1 MAIPRTKFNLSTSE
15 IIGGARM
22 KDPVMTDITSNIVP
36 VSNIFNLKESQ
47 FKDKEFRKHV
57 RGRKAVLNLLEQL
70 RIEGEYIPDF
80 RTESVKHL
88 LTIQQTN
95 DLDSGNSCS
104 LLKND
109 DELIYGQVMRDGKLK
124 EVCKCYNVDC
134 RLFSTCRPG
143 VNKTDVLAQQAELKN
158 LLAEQSK
165 GLLKQD
171 FDENI
176 FYRDSSNKANDLQK
190 SHRANVEERKTSHAV
205 SQEVFEFAFDLT
217 EFNKSKGSSKTA
229 DDEQQRAKLIK
240 GHPEEKMLVTAGPG
254 TGKTHSL
261 IEKIKY
267 MAENFEVEPSEEM
280 LVLCFTR
287 TAVREIKE
295 RYYDFITSHDAP
307 DNLSYLNIRT
317 FDSFATQL
325 LIHEGI
331 ETDGK
336 SYDERIELA
345 IETIEEEPQILEN
358 LQHLFVDEIQD
369 LVGARA
375 RLVRT
380 MIQHAPGGFTLL
392 GDPFQGIY
400 DYQVKDSDISSEEFI
415 AWLQSNFSDELVTVS
430 MSENKRQK
438 KKLSNF
444 SATARTLLDNK
455 EMEEFF
461 NLVKK
466 IPNAGK
472 IQKLTFNPDEKT
484 AILCRT
490 NGEALEVSSHLT
502 KMNIAHQVKT
512 QNTFKKLPV
521 WLDKILNENQITLA
535 TLEKLNEDAPFFEHE
550 ELVYVFNLLHSLAN
564 DYPYVINTRDLR
576 ERLIKGFDLPDELY
590 ENHDSRVLVTT
601 IHQSKGREFDKVYF
615 MDRSEANLESNDEWQ
630 EAKVYYVALTRAKRE
645 LFTVNNINTK
655 RTFLLKT
662 RIGRWVKIESTPKWK
677 VRLVEVGAEKDVA
690 EESFVSPG
698 LVGDTT
704 ENQLY
709 IRSEIQIGDE
719 VVLNLDGDTYAI
731 YHNDRKIGTMS
742 AGFTFELKQALR
754 ERYGRNMRY
763 MPSSIDEVY
772 VDWIYTVL
780 RKPETLGLDV
790 EDSYGATGVWLAV
803 QVAGMGKINW
813 SISRNGGEKS

>member
-1 MAIPRTKFNLSTSE
+1 
-15 IIGGARM
+15 M

-57 RGRKAVLNLLEQL
+57 RGRKAILELLEQL
-70 RIEGEYIPDF
+70 RMEGEYIPDF

-88 LTIQQTN
+88 LTAQQTK
-95 DLDSGNSCS
+95 DLDSGSSCS

-109 DELIYGQVMRDGKLK
+109 DELIYGHVLRDGKLK

-134 RLFSTCRPG
+134 RRFSACRPG
-143 VNKTDVLAQQAELKN
+143 VNKADVLAQQKELEN

-165 GLLKQD
+165 GLLKQY
-171 FDENI
+171 FNENI
-176 FYRDSSNKANDLQK
+176 FYRESPKKANDLQK
-190 SHRANVEERKTSHAV
+190 SPRVKVEVRQTGQDV
-205 SQEVFEFAFDLT
+205 SQDMFEFAFDLT
-217 EFNKSKGSSKTA
+217 EFNKSKGLSKVA
-229 DDEQQRAKLIK
+229 DDEQQRAKFIK
-240 GHPEEKMLVTAGPG
+240 GKPEEKILVTAGPG

-261 IEKIKY
+261 IEKIVY
-267 MAENFEVEPSEEM
+267 MTSNHEIEPSEDL

-295 RYYDFITSHDAP
+295 RFYEYIAANDAP

-345 IETIEEEPQILEN
+345 IEVIEEEPQILEN
-358 LQHLFVDEIQD
+358 LQHFFVDEIQD

-380 MIQHAPGGFTLL
+380 MLQHSPGGFTLL

-400 DYQVKDSDISSEEFI
+400 DYQVKDTDLSSEEFLD
-415 AWLQSNFSDELVTVS
+415 WVKSNFSDELVTVS
-430 MSENKRQK
+430 MTENKRQK

-444 SATARTLLDNK
+444 SATARTLLDRK
-455 EMEEFF
+455 EIEEFF
-461 NLVKK
+461 SLVKK

-472 IQKLTFNPDEKT
+472 IQKLPFHPDEKT

-490 NGEALEVSSHLT
+490 NGEVLEVSSHLT
-502 KMNIAHQVKT
+502 KMNIPHQVKT
-512 QNTFKKLPV
+512 HNNFKKLPV
-521 WLDKILNENQITLA
+521 WMEKILNENQITLA
-535 TLEKLNEDAPFFEHE
+535 TLEKWNEEVRFCESEKLEHM
-550 ELVYVFNLLHSLAN
+550 FNLLHSIAN
-564 DYPYVINTRDLR
+564 DHPYVINTRDLR
-576 ERLIKGFDLPDELY
+576 ERLMKGFDLPDELY
-590 ENHDSRVLVTT
+590 ENNDSKLLITT

-615 MDRSEANLESNDEWQ
+615 MECSDDNRDSNDEWQ
-630 EAKVYYVALTRAKRE
+630 EAKVYYVALTRAKSE
-645 LFTVNNINTK
+645 LFTVNNVNTK

-709 IRSEIQIGDE
+709 ITSEIQIGDE
-719 VVLNLDGDTYAI
+719 VVLNLDGDKYAI

-742 AGFTFELKQALR
+742 AGFTFELKEALR
-754 ERYGRNMRY
+754 ERYGRNMKY

-772 VDWIYTVL
+772 VDQIYTVI
-780 RKPETLGLDV
+780 RKPETLGLEV

-803 QVAGMGKINW
+803 QVSGMGKINW
-813 SISRNGGEKS
+813 TISRNGGEKS

>member
-1 MAIPRTKFNLSTSE
+1 
-15 IIGGARM
+15 M
-22 KDPVMTDITSNIVP
+22 KDPVWPNITSNIVP
-36 VSNIFNLKESQ
+36 ISNIYSLKESQ
-47 FKDKEFRKHV
+47 FRDKGFRKHI
-57 RGRKAVLNLLEQL
+57 RGRKALIKLIEQL

-88 LTIQQTN
+88 LTAQQTK
-95 DLDSGNSCS
+95 DLDAENGCS

-109 DELIYGQVMRDGKLK
+109 EELIFGYVMRDSKLK
-124 EVCKCYNVDC
+124 EVCKCYNVNC
-134 RLFSTCRPG
+134 RYFSNCRPG
-143 VNKTDVLAQQAELKN
+143 VNKSDVLTQKAELEN

-165 GLLKQD
+165 ALLKQD

-176 FYRDSSNKANDLQK
+176 FYPESSMKANILLK
-190 SHRANVEERKTSHAV
+190 RPLANHEERKDSHDV
-205 SQEVFEFAFDLT
+205 TQEVFEFAFDLT
-217 EFNKSKGSSKTA
+217 DFNRIISSSEAA
-229 DDEQQRAKLIK
+229 DDNQQRTKLIK
-240 GHPEEKMLVTAGPG
+240 GIPEEKMLVTAGPG

-267 MAENFEVEPSEEM
+267 MAANYELEPSEEM

-295 RYYDFITSHDAP
+295 RYYDFIAKKDAP
-307 DNLSYLNIRT
+307 DNLHYLNIRT

-325 LIHEGI
+325 LIYLGI

-345 IETIEEEPQILEN
+345 IEAIEEEPEVLEH

-369 LVGARA
+369 LVGPRA

-400 DYQVKDSDISSEEFI
+400 DYQVKDSDLSSEEFL
-415 AWLQSNFSDELVTVS
+415 AWVKGNFAKELVTVG

-444 SATARTLLDNK
+444 SATARTILDRK
-455 EMEEFF
+455 DMEEFF

-466 IPNAGK
+466 IPKAGK
-472 IQKLTFNPDEKT
+472 IQKLAFNPDEKT

-490 NGEALEVSSHLT
+490 NGEVLEVSSNLT
-502 KMNIAHQVKT
+502 KMNISHQVKT

-521 WLDKILNENQITLA
+521 WLEKILNESQITLT
-535 TLEKLNEDAPFFEHE
+535 TLEKLNEETPFYEPE
-550 ELVYVFNLLHSLAN
+550 ELEHVFNLLHTIVN
-564 DYPYVINTRDLR
+564 DYPSVINTRDLR

-590 ENHDSRVLVTT
+590 ENNDSRLLITT

-615 MDRSEANLESNDEWQ
+615 MERSEDYQDSTDEWQ
-630 EAKVYYVALTRAKRE
+630 EAKVYYVALTRAKCE
-645 LFTVNNINTK
+645 LFTVPTVNTK
-655 RTFLLKT
+655 KTFLKKSKS
-662 RIGRWVKIESTPKWK
+662 GRWMKIEKTPGWK
-677 VRLVEVGAEKDVA
+677 IRLVEAGAEKDVL
-690 EESFVSPG
+690 EESFVSPR

-719 VVLNLDGDTYAI
+719 LVLHLDRDTYTI
-731 YHNDRKIGTMS
+731 NHNDRKIGTMS
-742 AGFTFELKQALR
+742 NTFTHELKASLR
-754 ERYGRNMRY
+754 EIYGKRMDH
-763 MPSSIDEVY
+763 MPSTIEEVY
-772 VDWIYTVL
+772 VNQVYTVIK
-780 RKPETLGLDV
+780 KPETLGLEV
-790 EDSYGATGVWLAV
+790 EDTYGAAGVWLAV

-813 SISRNGGEKS
+813 TISRNGGE